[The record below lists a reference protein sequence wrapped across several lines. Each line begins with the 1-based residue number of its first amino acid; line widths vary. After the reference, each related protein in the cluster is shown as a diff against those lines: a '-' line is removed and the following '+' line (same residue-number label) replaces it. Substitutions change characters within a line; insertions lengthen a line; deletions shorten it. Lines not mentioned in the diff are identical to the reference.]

1 MKRVIL
7 LFSFLI
13 PIYLFSGEIN
23 SESILDFAESGN
35 ERHIGQLFDSTSKL
49 SIPNGNIFLNQLAKH
64 IQEKFGSEFELDT
77 LRAALWEIIDCEEA
91 PQQQKI
97 LVKRFFFGIFNE
109 SFQSQMSVKN
119 FKGFHLS
126 RHLSMFS
133 IGIRVHPLYWIKS
146 EVPDGVII
154 GAVETLAGALLW
166 LTPFRAVGTG
176 MMVDGVRRMLNAVE
190 EEPTQPNQMLD
201 GPISSTYQDY

>member
-1 MKRVIL
+1 MRRVIL
-7 LFSFLI
+7 LLAFLI
-13 PIYLFSGEIN
+13 PICLFSEEIN
-23 SESILDFAESGN
+23 SDSILDFAESGN
-35 ERHIGQLFDSTSKL
+35 ERLIGQLFDNTSKL
-49 SIPNGNIFLNQLAKH
+49 SVSRGNVFLNQLANH
-64 IQEKFGSEFELDT
+64 IREKFGSEFEFDT

-91 PQQQKI
+91 PQQQKF
-97 LVKRFFFGIFNE
+97 LVKRFFSEIFNE
-109 SFQSQMSVKN
+109 SFQSQMNVKKS
-119 FKGFHLS
+119 KGFHLS

-133 IGIRVHPLYWIKS
+133 TGIRVHPLYWIKS

-190 EEPTQPNQMLD
+190 EEPTQSNQLLD